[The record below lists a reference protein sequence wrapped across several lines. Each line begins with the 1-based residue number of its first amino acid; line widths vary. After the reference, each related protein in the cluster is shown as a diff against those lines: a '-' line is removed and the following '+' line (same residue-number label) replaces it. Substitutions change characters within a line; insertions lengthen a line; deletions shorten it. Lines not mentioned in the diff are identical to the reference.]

1 MDGDI
6 GADVER
12 MQQLAA
18 ALEDLRDV
26 LAANV
31 PKIVNTMN
39 EYWSAGTGQPIS
51 LIALQQALA
60 SSADDASAIR
70 ARANLAVAYQ
80 DQNDVGLH
88 GKMVTIPWDT
98 SVPPAQAA
106 LEYQEGLSA
115 ARKLNGAPVT
125 LASYEKAVQ
134 LLANKAGNP
143 SYIAGYLRGLNSSS
157 LTDLINVLGVLPKD
171 NGPVSQAIVT
181 AMIDGKLDRTATR
194 ELAKAL
200 AARPIIHESGTELTP
215 ENVALLEF
223 YAGRDQLLQDIAK
236 NTTASAHFVAS
247 TEPAQLKAL
256 FESFDPNTN
265 LYCPSY
271 SGVETILQI
280 MTNAVD
286 SKPPPKLESDKPP
299 AAKLIASLGG
309 DLQVLNAQ
317 TLSQPAVEKDLKAFM
332 TAAVIKLTPPMPG
345 SSNQAQLAAWST
357 QLRQN
362 MESLAPLLAS
372 VGTSYENYQQSVH
385 FLQSFLADVLEDTV
399 TGALGASVSGPG
411 PGEALGLGEGIT
423 EGLLQGP
430 ISKGMNYLIP
440 DDLAGGAQAQIS
452 AHEQLQEI
460 TMIYELMRL
469 YQSAGDVGG
478 LKTLMTGPNLWTT
491 VRALATGGKLT
502 KSETKW
508 LERQTVPVSGD
519 PDFPLTALLGSL
531 AQDVPLG
538 TLPSSSVT
546 PDSPDA
552 GLRAAYSDF
561 GALDAESGSQKLV
574 DDQPAYREAARAAG
588 QLGGGTPTS
597 QEFASMASYEKAVQ
611 RLASEAGN
619 PDYIAGFFSGLSGPS
634 LSQFVK
640 AMMKLGRGRDTAR
653 IWQGLTTAMGD
664 GKLDRT
670 SMSKVA
676 NMLGSTGVQ
685 QSNDLKWTANPLF
698 PAVHDQLLE
707 DIAKNPAASKRFIGA
722 MNSAQIK
729 GILWSFDPSTNPFCQ
744 SSSGIEAMLQIMTNA
759 VNSEP
764 LPKLGSKTPPAAK
777 LIASLSSDLQ
787 VVNAQTLSQP
797 EVKQQLAGFMKLA
810 VEKVTPTMPPNMDQ
824 QQLAA
829 WSTQL
834 RQNMQALLPLL
845 ESTGTAFQN
854 YQQNAAWEKGFLSD
868 VLWDL
873 LPSSPQM
880 GTAEGIAEGLT
891 QNDVSKLLSYLVPD
905 NLESG
910 PQAQV
915 SAQQQLQEI
924 TMNYELTQLYPADDP
939 SGLKTI
945 MTNPNFAKSVRAL
958 ATGGKLS
965 ESESKWLDSQT
976 IPISGDPNFPLTML
990 FGMLNL
996 DVPLGQV
1003 PPD

>member
-51 LIALQQALA
+51 LIALQQALGR
-60 SSADDASAIR
+60 SADDASAIR

-106 LEYQEGLSA
+106 LDAQHHNYKGGVRL
-115 ARKLNGAPVT
+115 
-125 LASYEKAVQ
+125 LAS
-134 LLANKAGNP
+134 NSGNP
-143 SYIAGYLRGLNSSS
+143 SYIAEYLEGLNASS
-157 LTDLINVLGVLPKD
+157 LTQLINALGVLPKD
-171 NGPVSQAIVT
+171 TGPVSQAIVT
-181 AMIDGKLDRTATR
+181 AMSDGKLDRKATR
-194 ELAKAL
+194 ELANAL
-200 AARPIIHESGTELTP
+200 AAQPNVNQSGT
-215 ENVALLEF
+215 NIALEEF
-223 YAGRDQLLQDIAK
+223 YAGRYQLLKDIAK
-236 NTTASAHFVAS
+236 SSTASSHFVAS
-247 TEPAQLKAL
+247 TDPAQLKAL
-256 FESFDPNTN
+256 LESFDPNTN
-265 LYCPSY
+265 AYCQSS
-271 SGVETILQI
+271 SGVEAILQI
-280 MTNAVD
+280 MTNAVR
-286 SKPPPKLESDKPP
+286 SEPAPQLESDKPP

-309 DLQVLNAQ
+309 DLQVLSAQ

-332 TAAVIKLTPPMPG
+332 TAAVIKLTPPMSG

-362 MESLAPLLAS
+362 METLAPLLES
-372 VGTSYENYQQSVH
+372 IGKSYENYQQSVH
-385 FLQSFLADVLEDTV
+385 FLQSFLADVLEDSV
-399 TGALGASVSGPG
+399 TGVLGVSEPG

-469 YQSAGDVGG
+469 YQSAGDVSG

-508 LERQTVPVSGD
+508 LEGQTVPVSGD

-552 GLRAAYSDF
+552 GYGAVFSDF
-561 GALDAESGSQKLV
+561 LALEAESGSQKLV
-574 DDQPAYREAARAAG
+574 DDQPAYREGAQAAGRLRAARQVG
-588 QLGGGTPTS
+588 VVILLP
-597 QEFASMASYEKAVQ
+597 SYQRAVL

-619 PDYIAGFFSGLSGPS
+619 PDYIAGFFSGLSGFS
-634 LSQFVK
+634 LIEFVE
-640 AMMKLGRGRDTAR
+640 AMTTLGRERDTAR
-653 IWQGLTTAMGD
+653 IWQGLTTAMSA

-676 NMLGSTGVQ
+676 NMLGSTDVQ
-685 QSNDLKWTANPLF
+685 LSRYMKWTVNPNF
-698 PAVHDQLLE
+698 QAVLDQLLE
-707 DIAKNPAASKRFIGA
+707 DIAKNPAASKRFIGT
-722 MNSAQIK
+722 MSSAQIK
-729 GILWSFDPSTNPFCQ
+729 GILSSFDPNANPFCR

-810 VEKVTPTMPPNMDQ
+810 VEKVTPTMPANMDQ

-829 WSTQL
+829 WSIQL

-854 YQQNAAWEKGFLSD
+854 YQQSAAWQKGFLSD

-873 LPSSPQM
+873 VPSSPGT
-880 GTAEGIAEGLT
+880 GTAEGVVEGLT
-891 QNDVSKLLSYLVPD
+891 QNEVSKLLSYLVPD

-910 PQAQV
+910 PQAQI

-924 TMNYELTQLYPADDP
+924 TMIYELTQLYPADDP

-945 MTNPNFAKSVRAL
+945 MTNPNFGKSVRAL
-958 ATGGKLS
+958 ATGGELS
-965 ESESKWLDSQT
+965 ESESKWLDRQT